1 MLTPIHAVV
10 DVSPLTGAEMKYLQ
24 HVAIALA
31 APSLVSA
38 LHAQSFPQLQQNIQ
52 LAQLPSLPAVP
63 PPQRLL
69 RELSPDPR
77 PRLSPSLRG
86 APITPAPAAPSLTGV
101 TVMDAAIV
109 GNEALPTAMLARHLA
124 GLAGQAATPEQIEA
138 ARVAILTEY
147 RNAGFPLLSVVTSAQ
162 RVAGG
167 NRLIFTVQE
176 GRVARVRLDGDIGPA
191 GVQVLRFLNR
201 AVSQDAATAA
211 RIERALLLAG
221 DVPGVTVRGV
231 LRPLEGGAPGELELV
246 AEVSPRPFSGF
257 ITGDNRGFQR
267 AGPVQF
273 LVVGQANSFTS
284 YGERTEAS
292 FYTSAQAEAIFG
304 QASTEFFL
312 GGSGLRVRLYAGA
325 GRTQPSGVLSTIGYD
340 AFTQIAGA
348 AATYPIIRA
357 RSANLFASAQFDI
370 YDSTIETGTTQVVR
384 TSKDYVRV
392 LRGGFEGQY
401 LDSFLPLGGLAVNSG
416 NIRVHQGISTLGAS
430 QNGRTPPPSRQ
441 GSDFGFTKLT
451 GEYQRTQP
459 ILTYGN
465 MLFSLQG
472 TIAGQ
477 WSNDILPASEKFFLG
492 GTRLG
497 RGFYAGQVSGDS
509 AYGFSAEVQLD
520 FLNLPSFTVAPGSG
534 RAAEAR
540 PAAQLYMFYDTGRTY
555 ENLPSDPNR
564 RIESWGGG
572 IRTNVNNTVFL
583 DIEGVSRVT
592 RSVDA
597 AGSAARPLAANAA
610 YVRLM
615 TRF

>member
-1 MLTPIHAVV
+1 MIWQL
-10 DVSPLTGAEMKYLQ
+10 SGAAMNRSLCF
-24 HVAIALA
+24 ALGLIPAASFSAALA
-31 APSLVSA
+31 
-38 LHAQSFPQLQQNIQ
+38 QSPAALQQNIQ
-52 LAQLPSLPAVP
+52 LAQLPGLPAVP
-63 PPQRLL
+63 PPQQFL

-77 PRLSPSLRG
+77 PRLSPGLRG
-86 APITPAPAAPSLTGV
+86 APVTPQQTAPGLAGV
-101 TVMDAAIV
+101 NVVEASVT
-109 GNEALPTAMLARHLA
+109 GNEALPTARLARHLD
-124 GLAGQAATPEQIEA
+124 GLAGRAATAEEIEA
-138 ARVAILTEY
+138 ARIAILTDY
-147 RNAGFPLLSVVTSAQ
+147 RNAGFPFLSVMASAQ

-176 GRVARVRLDGDIGPA
+176 GRIARVRLDGNIGPA
-191 GVQVLRFLNR
+191 GVQVLRFLNG
-201 AVSQDAATAA
+201 AVTDGAATAA
-211 RIERALLLAG
+211 RLERALLLAG

-246 AEVSPRPFSGF
+246 AEVSRRPFSGF

-284 YGERTEAS
+284 FGERTEAS
-292 FYTSAQAEAIFG
+292 FYTSAQAEAVFG

-325 GRTQPSGVLSTIGYD
+325 GYTQPSGTLATIGYN
-340 AFTQIAGA
+340 AFTTIAGGA
-348 AATYPIIRA
+348 VAYPIIRA
-357 RSANLFASAQFDI
+357 RSANLFATAQFDM
-370 YDSTIETGTTQVVR
+370 YDNTVETGTTQVLR
-384 TSKDYVRV
+384 TSKDYVRA
-392 LRGGFEGQY
+392 LRGGFDGQY
-401 LDSFLPLGGLAVNSG
+401 LDSFLPFGGLAVNAG
-416 NIRVHQGISTLGAS
+416 NIRLHQGITTFGAT

-441 GSDFGFTKLT
+441 GSDFGFTKIT

-459 ILTYGN
+459 LFTYRN
-465 MLFSLQG
+465 MMFSLQG

-477 WSNDILPASEKFFLG
+477 YSNDILPVSEKFFLG

-509 AYGFSAEVQLD
+509 AYGFTAEAQVDL
-520 FLNLPSFTVAPGSG
+520 LNLPSFMITPSSSRG
-534 RAAEAR
+534 AELR
-540 PAAQLYMFYDTGRTY
+540 PSVQLYMFYDTGRTY

-583 DIEGVSRVT
+583 DLEGVSRVT

-597 AGSAARPLAANAA
+597 AGSTVSPLAATAG
-610 YVRLM
+610 YFRLM

>member
-1 MLTPIHAVV
+1 MIWQLSGAAMNRSFCFALGLIPAVCLGAAKAQTPA
-10 DVSPLTGAEMKYLQ
+10 T
-24 HVAIALA
+24 
-31 APSLVSA
+31 
-38 LHAQSFPQLQQNIQ
+38 LQQNIQ
-52 LAQLPSLPAVP
+52 LAQLPGLPAVP
-63 PPQRLL
+63 PPQQFL

-77 PRLSPSLRG
+77 PRLSPGLRG
-86 APITPAPAAPSLTGV
+86 APVTPQQPAPGLVGVNVAEANVAGNESLPAALLTRHVSGLTGR
-101 TVMDAAIV
+101 AASA
-109 GNEALPTAMLARHLA
+109 E
-124 GLAGQAATPEQIEA
+124 EIEA
-138 ARVAILTEY
+138 ARIAILTEY
-147 RNAGFPLLSVVTSAQ
+147 RNAGYPFLSVVASAQ
-162 RVAGG
+162 PVAGG

-176 GRVARVRLDGDIGPA
+176 GRIARVRLDGNIGPA
-191 GVQVLRFLNR
+191 GVQVLRFLNG
-201 AVSQDAATAA
+201 AVTEGAATAT
-211 RIERALLLAG
+211 RLERALLLAG

-246 AEVSPRPFSGF
+246 AEVSRRPFSGF

-284 YGERTEAS
+284 FGERTEAS
-292 FYTSAQAEAIFG
+292 FYTSAQAEAVFG

-325 GRTQPSGVLSTIGYD
+325 GYTQPSGTLATIGYN
-340 AFTQIAGA
+340 AFTTIAGGA
-348 AATYPIIRA
+348 VSYPIIRA
-357 RSANLFASAQFDI
+357 RSANLFAVAQFDM
-370 YDSTIETGTTQVVR
+370 YDNTVETGTTQVLR

-392 LRGGFEGQY
+392 LRGGFDGQY
-401 LDSFLPLGGLAVNSG
+401 LDSFLPFGGLAVNAG
-416 NIRVHQGISTLGAS
+416 NIRLHQGITTFGAT

-459 ILTYGN
+459 LFTYRN

-477 WSNDILPASEKFFLG
+477 YSNDILPVSEKFFLG

-509 AYGFSAEVQLD
+509 AYGFTAEAQLD
-520 FLNLPSFTVAPGSG
+520 LLNLPSFMLTPDGS
-534 RAAEAR
+534 RAAELR
-540 PAAQLYMFYDTGRTY
+540 PSVQLYMFYDTGRTY

-583 DIEGVSRVT
+583 DLEGVSRVT

-597 AGSAARPLAANAA
+597 AGSTVSPLAATAG
-610 YVRLM
+610 YFRLM